1 MPGSTNLDGTDG
13 NGKIRIVV
21 DHRESKNRVFERL
34 MDFGAELVCEQLKT
48 GDFICSDRVAIE
60 RKTIPDLLQS
70 IIDGRIFRQ
79 VSEISGCFERPLL
92 IIEGSSDLLYTERN
106 VHPNAIRG
114 ALASLAVDYKIP
126 IIWTRNQNETASQI
140 YWIAQREQVKDS
152 RTPAIRSP
160 NKSKSTRDM
169 QEFLL
174 AGLPD
179 VNTMLSRNL
188 LKKFRTPKRVF
199 SASPEKLMTVEG
211 IGELKAR
218 KIWELLNSTQE

>member
-1 MPGSTNLDGTDG
+1 
-13 NGKIRIVV
+13 
-21 DHRESKNRVFERL
+21 
-34 MDFGAELVCEQLKT
+34 
-48 GDFICSDRVAIE
+48 
-60 RKTIPDLLQS
+60 
-70 IIDGRIFRQ
+70 
-79 VSEISGCFERPLL
+79 
-92 IIEGSSDLLYTERN
+92 
-106 VHPNAIRG
+106 
-114 ALASLAVDYKIP
+114 
-126 IIWTRNQNETASQI
+126 
-140 YWIAQREQVKDS
+140 
-152 RTPAIRSP
+152 
-160 NKSKSTRDM
+160 M